1 MKMPDL
7 GPRTKNKV
15 GLRDDWYI
23 PVSNPV
29 DPNDQGL
36 CVQITQGPFNH
47 VVIKYNNF
55 KMVDKENSDGS
66 LDCNYS
72 YDIVLAPAD
81 IGEREISDLE
91 GEKFEK
97 LLGEIILEILQEQIN
112 ENEIRDNNTEKSVI

>member
-29 DPNDQGL
+29 DPKDHGL

-55 KMVDKENSDGS
+55 KMIDKENSDGS

-72 YDIVLAPAD
+72 YDIVLAPAN

-97 LLGEIILEILQEQIN
+97 LLGEIIL
-112 ENEIRDNNTEKSVI
+112 

>member
-1 MKMPDL
+1 MPDL

-15 GLRDDWYI
+15 GLRGDWYI
-23 PVSNPV
+23 TVSNPV
-29 DPNDQGL
+29 DLNDDGL
-36 CVQITQGPFNH
+36 CVQIMQGPFSH
-47 VVIKYNNF
+47 VVIKYDNF
-55 KMVDKENSDGS
+55 KMLDEENSDGS

-112 ENEIRDNNTEKSVI
+112 ENETRDNNTEKSDI

>member
-1 MKMPDL
+1 MPNL

-29 DPNDQGL
+29 DLNDDGL
-36 CVQITQGPFNH
+36 CVQIMQGPFSH
-47 VVIKYNNF
+47 VVIKYDNF
-55 KMVDKENSDGS
+55 KMLDEENSDGS

-91 GEKFEK
+91 GEKFER
-97 LLGEIILEILQEQIN
+97 LLGEIILELLQEQIT
-112 ENEIRDNNTEKSVI
+112 ENETRDNNTEKSDI

>member
-1 MKMPDL
+1 MPDL

-29 DPNDQGL
+29 DLNDQGL

-81 IGEREISDLE
+81 IGEKEISDLE

>member
-1 MKMPDL
+1 MPDL

-29 DPNDQGL
+29 DLNDQGL

-112 ENEIRDNNTEKSVI
+112 ENETRDNNTEKSDI

>member
-1 MKMPDL
+1 MPHL

-29 DPNDQGL
+29 DPNDHGL
-36 CVQITQGPFNH
+36 CVQITQGPFNN

-55 KMVDKENSDGS
+55 KMIDKENSDGS

-81 IGEREISDLE
+81 IVEREISDLE

-97 LLGEIILEILQEQIN
+97 LLGEIILELLQEQIN
-112 ENEIRDNNTEKSVI
+112 ENEIRDNNTEKSDI

>member
-1 MKMPDL
+1 MPDL

-15 GLRDDWYI
+15 VLRDDWYI

-55 KMVDKENSDGS
+55 KMIDKENSDGS

-112 ENEIRDNNTEKSVI
+112 ENETRDNNTKKSDI

>member
-1 MKMPDL
+1 MPDL

-15 GLRDDWYI
+15 GLKGDWYI

-29 DPNDQGL
+29 DPNDDGL
-36 CVQITQGPFNH
+36 CVQIMQGPFSH
-47 VVIKYNNF
+47 VVIKYDNF
-55 KMVDKENSDGS
+55 KMLNEENFDGS

-91 GEKFEK
+91 GEKFER
-97 LLGEIILEILQEQIN
+97 LLGEIILELLQEQIN
-112 ENEIRDNNTEKSVI
+112 NNETRDNNTEESVI

>member
-1 MKMPDL
+1 MSDL

-55 KMVDKENSDGS
+55 KMIDKENSDGS

-112 ENEIRDNNTEKSVI
+112 ENETRDNNTEKSDI

>member
-7 GPRTKNKV
+7 SPRTKNKV
-15 GLRDDWYI
+15 GLREDWYI

-29 DPNDQGL
+29 DPKDLGL
-36 CVQITQGPFNH
+36 CVQITRGPFNH

-55 KMVDKENSDGS
+55 KMADEENSDGS

-112 ENEIRDNNTEKSVI
+112 ENETRDNNTKKSDI

>member
-1 MKMPDL
+1 
-7 GPRTKNKV
+7 
-15 GLRDDWYI
+15 
-23 PVSNPV
+23 
-29 DPNDQGL
+29 
-36 CVQITQGPFNH
+36 
-47 VVIKYNNF
+47 
-55 KMVDKENSDGS
+55 MVDKENSDGS

-112 ENEIRDNNTEKSVI
+112 ENETRDNNTEKSDI

>member
-1 MKMPDL
+1 MPDL

-66 LDCNYS
+66 LNCNYS
-72 YDIVLAPAD
+72 YDIVLAPAN

-112 ENEIRDNNTEKSVI
+112 ENETRDNNTEKSVI

>member
-1 MKMPDL
+1 MPDL

-29 DPNDQGL
+29 DLNDQGL

-112 ENEIRDNNTEKSVI
+112 ENETRDNNTKKSDI

>member
-1 MKMPDL
+1 MPDL

-29 DPNDQGL
+29 DPNDHGL

-47 VVIKYNNF
+47 GVVKYNNF

-72 YDIVLAPAD
+72 YHIVLAPAD

-112 ENEIRDNNTEKSVI
+112 ENEIRDNNTKKSDI

>member
-1 MKMPDL
+1 MPDL
-7 GPRTKNKV
+7 GPQTKNKV

-29 DPNDQGL
+29 DPKDNGL

-55 KMVDKENSDGS
+55 KMVDEENSDGS

-112 ENEIRDNNTEKSVI
+112 ENEIRDNNTKKSDI

>member
-1 MKMPDL
+1 MPDL
-7 GPRTKNKV
+7 SPRTKNKV

-55 KMVDKENSDGS
+55 KMIDKENSDGS

-72 YDIVLAPAD
+72 YDIVLAPSD

-112 ENEIRDNNTEKSVI
+112 ENETRDNNTKKSDI

>member
-1 MKMPDL
+1 MPDL

-23 PVSNPV
+23 LVSNPV

-112 ENEIRDNNTEKSVI
+112 ENETRDNNTKKSDI

>member
-1 MKMPDL
+1 MPDL

-72 YDIVLAPAD
+72 YDIVLAHAD
-81 IGEREISDLE
+81 IGEKEIWDME

-97 LLGEIILEILQEQIN
+97 LLGEIILEMLQEQIN
-112 ENEIRDNNTEKSVI
+112 ENEIRDNNTKKSDI

>member
-1 MKMPDL
+1 MPDL

-29 DPNDQGL
+29 DLNDQGL

-72 YDIVLAPAD
+72 YDIVLAPAN

-112 ENEIRDNNTEKSVI
+112 ENETRDNNTEKSDI

>member
-7 GPRTKNKV
+7 GPQTKNKV

-29 DPNDQGL
+29 DPNDLGL

-112 ENEIRDNNTEKSVI
+112 ENETRDNNTKKSDI

>member
-1 MKMPDL
+1 MPDL
-7 GPRTKNKV
+7 GPQTKNKV

-29 DPNDQGL
+29 DPKDNGL
-36 CVQITQGPFNH
+36 CIQITQGPFNH

-55 KMVDKENSDGS
+55 KMVDEENSDGS

-112 ENEIRDNNTEKSVI
+112 ENEIRDNNTKKSDI

>member
-1 MKMPDL
+1 MPDL

-29 DPNDQGL
+29 DPNDHGL
-36 CVQITQGPFNH
+36 CVQITQGPFSH
-47 VVIKYNNF
+47 VVIKYDNF
-55 KMVDKENSDGS
+55 KMLDEENSDGS

-72 YDIVLAPAD
+72 YDIVLAPAN
-81 IGEREISDLE
+81 IGEKEISDLE
-91 GEKFEK
+91 GDKFEK
-97 LLGEIILEILQEQIN
+97 LLGEIILELLQEQIN

>member
-1 MKMPDL
+1 MPDL
-7 GPRTKNKV
+7 GPQTKNKV

-66 LDCNYS
+66 LNCNYS
-72 YDIVLAPAD
+72 YDIVLAPAN

-112 ENEIRDNNTEKSVI
+112 ENETRDNNTKKSDI

>member
-7 GPRTKNKV
+7 GPQTKNKV

-72 YDIVLAPAD
+72 YVIVLAPAD
-81 IGEREISDLE
+81 IGEKEISDLE

-112 ENEIRDNNTEKSVI
+112 ENETRDNNTKKSDI

>member
-1 MKMPDL
+1 MSDL

-29 DPNDQGL
+29 DLNDQGL

-112 ENEIRDNNTEKSVI
+112 ENETRDNNTKKSDI

>member
-1 MKMPDL
+1 MSDL

-29 DPNDQGL
+29 DLNDQGL

-55 KMVDKENSDGS
+55 KMIDKENSDGS

-112 ENEIRDNNTEKSVI
+112 ENETRDNNTKKSDI

>member
-1 MKMPDL
+1 MPDL

-15 GLRDDWYI
+15 GLRGDWYI

-29 DPNDQGL
+29 DPNDDGL
-36 CVQITQGPFNH
+36 CVQIMQGPFSH
-47 VVIKYNNF
+47 VVIKYDNF
-55 KMVDKENSDGS
+55 KMLDEENSDGS

-112 ENEIRDNNTEKSVI
+112 ENETRDNNTEKSSI

>member
-1 MKMPDL
+1 MKMQDL

-29 DPNDQGL
+29 DLNDQGL

-55 KMVDKENSDGS
+55 KMSDGENSDGS

-112 ENEIRDNNTEKSVI
+112 ENETRDNNTKKSDI

>member
-23 PVSNPV
+23 SVSNPV
-29 DPNDQGL
+29 DPNDHGL

-91 GEKFEK
+91 GEKFER

-112 ENEIRDNNTEKSVI
+112 ENETRDNNTEKSDI

>member
-1 MKMPDL
+1 MPDL

-29 DPNDQGL
+29 DLNDQGL

-55 KMVDKENSDGS
+55 KMIDKENSDGS

-112 ENEIRDNNTEKSVI
+112 ENETRDNNTKKSDI

>member
-1 MKMPDL
+1 MPDL

-15 GLRDDWYI
+15 VLRDDWYI

-55 KMVDKENSDGS
+55 KMIDKENSDGS

-72 YDIVLAPAD
+72 YGIVLAPTD

-112 ENEIRDNNTEKSVI
+112 ENETRDNNTKKSDI

>member
-7 GPRTKNKV
+7 GPQTKNKV

-29 DPNDQGL
+29 DPKDNGL
-36 CVQITQGPFNH
+36 CIQITQGPFNH

-55 KMVDKENSDGS
+55 KMVDEENSDGS

-112 ENEIRDNNTEKSVI
+112 ENETRDNNTKKSDI

>member
-1 MKMPDL
+1 MPDL
-7 GPRTKNKV
+7 GPQTKNKV

-29 DPNDQGL
+29 DPNDHGL

-112 ENEIRDNNTEKSVI
+112 ENETRDNNTKKSDI